1 MDPQLLDYYNQELTY
16 MREAAGEF
24 ADLHPKIARRLG
36 LQGVEV
42 ADPYVERLIESFC
55 FMSAR
60 MRIKLDA
67 DGEFEAEG
75 LREREFPALPS
86 HQPRHAEL
94 VSASIV
100 PHSLGLPGRY
110 SRAARA
116 KSPCRD
122 LRKDGP

>member
-67 DGEFEAEG
+67 
-75 LREREFPALPS
+75 EFPRFS
-86 HQPRHAEL
+86 QRMRWAE
-94 VSASIV
+94 V
-100 PHSLGLPGRY
+100 PCVKLSGTT
-110 SRAARA
+110 
-116 KSPCRD
+116 
-122 LRKDGP
+122 